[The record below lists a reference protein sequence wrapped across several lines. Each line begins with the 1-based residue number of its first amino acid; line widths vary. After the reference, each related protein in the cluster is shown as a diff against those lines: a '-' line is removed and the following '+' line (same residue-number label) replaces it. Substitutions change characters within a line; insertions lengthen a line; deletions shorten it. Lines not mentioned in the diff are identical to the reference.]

1 MINDII
7 ELRNTGNDGV
17 DITINLIN
25 NGTTSQFEGFGLY
38 ANLNFIAIDGDYNQ
52 CRHNVEASSFL
63 KIQNGKIVESQC
75 RGKRT
80 SGN

>member
-25 NGTTSQFEGFGLY
+25 NGTTSQLEGFGLY
-38 ANLNFIAIDGDYNQ
+38 ANLNWIAIDGN
-52 CRHNVEASSFL
+52 HNECSHDVEASRFL
-63 KIQNGKIVESQC
+63 KIQNGEIVESVC
-75 RGKRT
+75 RGKL
-80 SGN
+80 SS